1 MRILYD
7 VIHPADVHFFRR
19 TIERQRQRGDE
30 IAITSRDKDIALL
43 LLDRL
48 ELPHTILTCRGRGLW
63 GLALELVK
71 RDAALLRF
79 ARGLKPDILVA
90 NNSPCVAHV
99 GRLLRRPSLIFDDTE
114 IHRLNRWLYRG
125 WATEVHVP
133 ESYAL
138 DCGPRVRRY
147 PSYHALAYLHPA
159 HFMPDRNVLQEIDP
173 SPNHKRVLI
182 RFVDHGSSHD
192 FGHRELS
199 MPERERIV
207 STLAEQAHVSISS
220 ERPLPASLE
229 PYRVRCAPER
239 IHDLLAFSDLVIG
252 ESATMCTEAAVLGTP
267 AIYIDS
273 KTRGYTDDLMD
284 RYGLC
289 TRWSP
294 HQLTPMLEHARRI
307 LAADEPR
314 KGFRKAWQLMI
325 AEHVD
330 ASAYQEAQIDRM
342 VAEHAAKHRARNE
355 RTRRCG

>member
-7 VIHPADVHFFRR
+7 IIHPADVHFFRR
-19 TIERQRQRGDE
+19 AIERQRRRGDE

-43 LLDRL
+43 LLDRFR
-48 ELPHTILTCRGRGLW
+48 LPHKTLTRRGHGVW

-79 ARGLKPDILVA
+79 ARQFKPDILVA

-99 GRLLRRPSLIFDDTE
+99 GRMLGRPSLIFDDTE

-138 DCGPRVRRY
+138 DRGRRVRRY

-159 HFMPDRNVLQEIDP
+159 HFKPDHSVLQEINA
-173 SPNHKRVLI
+173 SPARKRVFV

-192 FGHRELS
+192 FGHRALS
-199 MPERERIV
+199 ISEQVRIV
-207 STLAEQAHVSISS
+207 NALAEQAQVSISS
-220 ERPLPASLE
+220 ERPLTASLQ
-229 PYRVRCAPER
+229 PYRVGCAPER
-239 IHDLLAFSDLVIG
+239 IHDLLASSDLAMG
-252 ESATMCTEAAVLGTP
+252 DSATMCTEAAVVGTP

-273 KTRGYTDDLMD
+273 KTRGYTDDLMH

-289 TRWSP
+289 TRWAP
-294 HQLTPMLEHARRI
+294 HQLTPMLAHARQI
-307 LAADEPR
+307 LASDQPGEC
-314 KGFRKAWQLMI
+314 FQNAWQRML
-325 AEHVD
+325 AEHID
-330 ASAYQEAQIDRM
+330 ASAYQVAQIDRM
-342 VAEHAAKHRARNE
+342 VQEHAVRHSARNE
-355 RTRRCG
+355 RTKRSG